1 MARRGLKGEPLLA
14 RGGEE
19 AMVQGNISTGGL
31 LGAKM
36 ASPWKV
42 ETEGGLLVSL
52 KGG

>member
-31 LGAKM
+31 GAKM

-42 ETEGGLLVSL
+42 ETEGGLFVSL